1 MITTATI
8 TTDAMIDFMLSFVKY
23 LHMFLIVWKINDFSC
38 KIYSNPCFGVK
49 DRNTGLIFEIVYSFI
64 ISSSFS
70 LSVMS
75 SPQDLQ
81 KRVAVADL
89 RASF

>member
-1 MITTATI
+1 MVTTATI
-8 TTDAMIDFMLSFVKY
+8 TTDAMIDFMFSFVKY
-23 LHMFLIVWKINDFSC
+23 LHMFLIVWIINDFPC

-49 DRNTGLIFEIVYSFI
+49 DRNTRLIFAIVYSFI